1 MSIKCIASGQK
12 GGVGKS
18 TLTILTA
25 KAAPALGIRLAII
38 DLAMGNPSTS
48 LNLLGNIPRH
58 TLATYVINVSK
69 VNEVIHVIPT
79 EHGPVYLIPSGYGDL
94 ALINEYGDFKERLG
108 SLIKYL
114 IDRVGIDHVV
124 IDFPSFEPSLDSV
137 LNEALDEC
145 DIVYP
150 VGIQDLGSVVAL
162 RNLLHFV
169 RRFSINV
176 GRPVINMFRESLGRQ
191 WVAVVGKLSG
201 LEPSIIHYDPW
212 VIRWV
217 HDGAGQY
224 GVGVKEALSYVIR
237 EILS

>member
-1 MSIKCIASGQK
+1 MASGQK

-25 KAAPALGIRLAII
+25 RAAPALGIKLAII

-48 LNLLGNIPRH
+48 LSLLGTMPGH
-58 TLATYVINVSK
+58 TLATYVINASK
-69 VNEVIHVIPT
+69 ISEVVHVVPT
-79 EHGPVYLIPSGYGDL
+79 EHGPVYLIPSGHGDL
-94 ALINEYGDFKERLG
+94 ALINEYGDFREKLG
-108 SLIKYL
+108 LLIKYL
-114 IDRVGIDHVV
+114 VDRVGVDHVI
-124 IDFPSFEPSLDSV
+124 IDFPSFEPNLDNVFSG
-137 LNEALDEC
+137 ALGEC
-145 DIVYP
+145 DVVYP

-162 RNLLHFV
+162 RNLVHFV
-169 RRFSINV
+169 RRLSISI

-224 GVGVKEALSYVIR
+224 GVGVREALTYVIR
-237 EILS
+237 EVLS